1 MQRYRHWYA
10 KLLRL
15 YSKPYY
21 ERFGEGMGQTFNDL
35 LRERAEKERGL
46 FGCALW
52 MFVDTS
58 AGIIRENMS
67 FIIKQNITKRLSVW
81 AAAVALI
88 LMVPLV
94 AMQFTNEVVWDET
107 DFIVAGVLLFGTG
120 LAYEL
125 VARKGGTI
133 AYRSAV
139 SVALAAALLLVWMHL
154 AVATEDDSPG
164 LLLFG
169 VLVVGIIG
177 AIIARFRPH
186 GMARALFA
194 TALAQAL
201 AAVIAMIAWEQ
212 YFEVLILMDSSLRC
226 GSDRLC
232 CFDARRASTAKNYRF
247 VSGSQH
253 PPFNNVF

>member
-1 MQRYRHWYA
+1 M
-10 KLLRL
+10 
-15 YSKPYY
+15 
-21 ERFGEGMGQTFNDL
+21 EQTFNDL
-35 LRERAEKERGL
+35 LRARAEEENGL
-46 FGCALW
+46 FGFALW

-139 SVALAAALLLVWMHL
+139 SVALAAALLLV
-154 AVATEDDSPG
+154 
-164 LLLFG
+164 
-169 VLVVGIIG
+169 
-177 AIIARFRPH
+177 
-186 GMARALFA
+186 
-194 TALAQAL
+194 
-201 AAVIAMIAWEQ
+201 
-212 YFEVLILMDSSLRC
+212 
-226 GSDRLC
+226 
-232 CFDARRASTAKNYRF
+232 
-247 VSGSQH
+247 VSQT
-253 PPFNNVF
+253 